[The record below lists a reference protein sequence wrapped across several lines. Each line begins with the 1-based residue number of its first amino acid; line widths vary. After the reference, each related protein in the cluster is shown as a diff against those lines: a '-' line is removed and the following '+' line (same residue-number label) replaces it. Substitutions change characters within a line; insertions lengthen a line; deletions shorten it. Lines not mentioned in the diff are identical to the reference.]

1 VITSIIPYTIVWAGK
16 LNSIQEMLVF
26 ESISIIV
33 NLFLL
38 MVVFMRVGLL
48 KGYLK
53 TPTLNVIL
61 WFFVVL
67 FSLNTIGNLFAKVSL
82 ETIVFTPLTFISAL
96 LALRL
101 ILEK

>member
-1 VITSIIPYTIVWAGK
+1 MI
-16 LNSIQEMLVF
+16 
-26 ESISIIV
+26 
-33 NLFLL
+33 
-38 MVVFMRVGLL
+38 VFMRVGLL

-53 TPTLNVIL
+53 NPTLNVIL

-101 ILEK
+101 IVEK